1 MNSIIGKI
9 LRGRY
14 YIVKELGKGGFSVT
28 YLSQDRD
35 LPGYPLCVVKR
46 LQPRINNQVSWQNAQ
61 KRFITEANV
70 LQKLGEH
77 PQIPKLLAYFEENQE
92 FFLVQEF
99 IDGDNLEEEIQEK
112 LLNEAEASEVLKD
125 VLETLKFVHEKG
137 VIHRDIKPSNLIRR
151 HQDRKIVLIDFG
163 AVKEITVSSGLA
175 PNINYTNIIG
185 TIGYMAPEQIAGQP
199 NLSSDIYALGK
210 TIIYSLTR
218 QLIDEDSSTLEVI
231 NHPGLGGLSPKM
243 TNILNTM
250 TKQSYHQRYQSV
262 TDVLK
267 ELNKKEFS
275 IPAVDRYPLYL
286 GNQETAISNNYNNT
300 VISSSFN
307 NRKTRPKRFQ
317 FKVPLAIIVGF
328 AILGLASL
336 IFVFSGYNHNKIED
350 TIAYKTDDYSFEIE
364 YPKTWTRQDIED
376 PITGEVVAFVSP
388 NEGTSDLFQ
397 EKIIVTIETL
407 PTNLKTLE
415 DYKEELID
423 KLRDP
428 KNNTLTIEEERKI
441 KLAEKPA
448 YKIVY
453 SRKDSEIELQQ
464 MEIFTIQN
472 NQVYVITYSAERAK
486 YSKFLNSAQN
496 IIKSFVLD

>member
-46 LQPRINNQVSWQNAQ
+46 LQPRINDRVSWQNAQ

-92 FFLVQEF
+92 FYLVQEF
-99 IDGDNLEEEIQEK
+99 IDGDNLEEEINEK
-112 LLNEAEASEVLKD
+112 LLSETEASEVLKD
-125 VLETLKFVHEKG
+125 VLEILKFVHEHN

-151 HQDRKIVLIDFG
+151 HQDRRIVLIDFG

-175 PNINYTNIIG
+175 PNANWTNIIG

-210 TIIYSLTR
+210 TILYSLTR
-218 QLIDEDSSTLEVI
+218 QLIDEDSSTLDVM
-231 NHPGLGGLSPKM
+231 NHPSLGKISPKL

-250 TKQSYHQRYQSV
+250 TKQSYYQRYQSV
-262 TDVLK
+262 ADVLQ

-275 IPAVDRYPLYL
+275 IPVVDRHSLDL
-286 GNQETAISNNYNNT
+286 GNEETAISNSFNNNL
-300 VISSSFN
+300 ISSSFN
-307 NRKTRPKRFQ
+307 NRRKKSKK
-317 FKVPLAIIVGF
+317 FKLKIPSLLSIALV
-328 AILGLASL
+328 ILGFISVLFFLST
-336 IFVFSGYNHNKIED
+336 SNRKSIEEA
-350 TIAYKTDDYSFEIE
+350 IAYKAIDYGFQIE
-364 YPKTWTRQDIED
+364 YPKTWTKQDVED
-376 PITGEVVAFVSP
+376 PITGEIVAFISP
-388 NEGTSDLFQ
+388 SEGEYDLFQ
-397 EKIIVTIETL
+397 ERIVITIEDL
-407 PTNLKTLE
+407 PNNLKTLE

-428 KNNTLTIEEERKI
+428 KNNALTIEEERKI
-441 KLAEKPA
+441 KISDRPA

-453 SRKDSEIELQQ
+453 SRKDGQIELQQ
-464 MEIFTIQN
+464 MEVFTIKN
-472 NQVYVITYSAERAK
+472 NQVYVLTYSAERAK
-486 YSKFLNSAQN
+486 YSKFLKIAQDT
-496 IIKSFVLD
+496 IKSFVLD